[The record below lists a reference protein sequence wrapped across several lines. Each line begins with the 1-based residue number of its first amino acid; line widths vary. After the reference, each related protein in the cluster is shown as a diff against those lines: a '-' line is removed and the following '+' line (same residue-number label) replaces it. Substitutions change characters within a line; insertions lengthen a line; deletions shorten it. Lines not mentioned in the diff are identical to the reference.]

1 MTAPLGFR
9 TVYPPVTSSTGR
21 PVIPMIPRSAPSPVS
36 PVEELDPGT
45 SVGRITL
52 DHLALIRAL
61 VDAGKYS
68 RALELLDAVFQQ
80 ASEHEQCWY
89 LRLWAL
95 TGEGKD
101 AEALHLARSIVPRL
115 PGSAALAYLQAALE
129 CAVEGPNAA
138 LESALRAR
146 AVAPGREEPE
156 ALIRTLLGDSADA
169 AHPATVRLADGTLPP
184 LVRPEGFSVMAAALQ
199 GAALLHPAGS
209 SRSRIP
215 SLPPRIRQP
224 DAVAARAKPP
234 WRRFSLLALAT
245 VIAALW
251 AIPDPVPAA
260 IALAVVVVLVTRGM
274 PSPAR
279 R

>member
-9 TVYPPVTSSTGR
+9 TVYPVPSATTH
-21 PVIPMIPRSAPSPVS
+21 PIFPALPRSLPSPVN
-36 PVEELDPGT
+36 VADELAPAI

-52 DHLALIRAL
+52 DHLALIRAM
-61 VDAGKYS
+61 VEAGKFS
-68 RALELLDAVFQQ
+68 RALELLDAVFQHGGD
-80 ASEHEQCWY
+80 HEQCWY

-95 TGEGKD
+95 TGAGKE

-129 CAVEGPNAA
+129 CVQEGPNVA

-156 ALIRTLLGDSADA
+156 ALVNALLGQSDETAN
-169 AHPATVRLADGTLPP
+169 PAKVRLAEGTLPP
-184 LVRPEGFSVMAAALQ
+184 LIRPEGFSALAAALQ

-215 SLPPRIRQP
+215 PLTPRIRQP
-224 DAVAARAKPP
+224 DAAAARTRAP

-245 VIAALW
+245 VVAALW

-274 PSPAR
+274 PQPAR